1 MQITT
6 AKSIQTASPKSEE
19 QLVISLQLKILLY
32 FPWNLNQL
40 PVNSTKI
47 NCIYSQIRSHAI
59 TNTMDS

>member
-47 NCIYSQIRSHAI
+47 NCIYSQIRSHGI